1 MSTHGLGD
9 VAADEQIIRLV
20 VNFSVHD
27 LQLLQIFYL
36 LGGKFNI
43 LDDALV
49 QPLD

>member
-1 MSTHGLGD
+1 MQWVQMKKLS
-9 VAADEQIIRLV
+9 VLV

-27 LQLLQIFYL
+27 LQLLQIFHL
-36 LGGKFNI
+36 LGSKFNV